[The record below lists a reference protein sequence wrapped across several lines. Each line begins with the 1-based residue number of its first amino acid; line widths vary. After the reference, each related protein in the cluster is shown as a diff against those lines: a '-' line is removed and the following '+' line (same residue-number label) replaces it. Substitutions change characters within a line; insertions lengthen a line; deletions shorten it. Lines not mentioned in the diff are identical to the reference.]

1 MKLTPS
7 HIKLL
12 ALVGAVAAVLAYV
25 LFAPLG
31 AVGVVGPGLL
41 FAGAVVLL
49 LLRNDRMAFEE
60 RLATDARQHV
70 DHALVKLRRDL
81 DAQEKTQYWQLE
93 ALVNIVATIQPR
105 VPLPPTRKWAASP
118 DMLRLVMHEVLSRR
132 PQLVMEASSGT
143 STVIIAY
150 CLQKLGGGKVVSLEH
165 DPHYAQRTRDML
177 ELHGLTA
184 FAEVVDAPLV
194 DHQIKGE
201 SRKWYDVSRLPVSN
215 GIDML
220 VVDGPPKSIQL
231 LARYPALP
239 LLHSR
244 FAARTMVIMDDGQRP
259 DESEI
264 ASRWA
269 KEFHARSSVY
279 IDLEKG
285 AWVLEFGGQ
294 AIS

>member
-12 ALVGAVAAVLAYV
+12 VLVGAVAALLAYV
-25 LFAPLG
+25 LFTPLG
-31 AVGVVGPGLL
+31 AVGVVGPALL
-41 FAGAVVLL
+41 FVGALVAL

-81 DAQEKTQYWQLE
+81 EAQEKTQYWQLE
-93 ALVNIVATIQPR
+93 ALMNIVATVQPR

-118 DMLRLVMHEVLSRR
+118 DLLRLVMHEVLSRR

-150 CLQKLGGGKVVSLEH
+150 CLQKLGAGKVVSLEH

-177 ELHGLTA
+177 ALHGLTA

-194 DHQIKGE
+194 DHQINGE
-201 SRKWYDVSRLPVSN
+201 SRKWYDVSRLPATS

-220 VVDGPPKSIQL
+220 VVDGPPEATQA
-231 LARYPALP
+231 LARYPAMP
-239 LLHSR
+239 LLHAR
-244 FAARTMVIMDDGQRP
+244 FAQRAVVIMDDGQRP
-259 DESEI
+259 DEREI
-264 ASRWA
+264 ADRWA
-269 KEFHARSSVY
+269 KEFGARSSNY
-279 IDLEKG
+279 MELEKG
-285 AWVLEFGGQ
+285 AWVLEYG
-294 AIS
+294 AP